1 MGTFTSSSYSFVSP
15 HSFLTR
21 LRSRLFPS
29 CFCGVIPGKK
39 PNLVSLRLN
48 PVRGLE
54 FWKEK
59 KRVSPWFCWCK
70 KRGENDGD
78 LALEAEILEFMRNSE
93 KPEAFPSKKEL
104 VDAGRMDLVEGIKR
118 QEGWLAM
125 GWDLDDD
132 IGYKFKENGFPGYGV
147 KDSEFEVKEK
157 KWDDETSQ
165 ERVQSKAEISSGSA
179 LDANSSCSSSS
190 SGRSLGV
197 AAEDDCGIE
206 GILSRLERERN
217 KNLGFGFR
225 EKGDNTFSQ
234 SNDYEEVSLVEA
246 SMDATVGGL
255 GRRKL
260 MTFSGNTG
268 LVNDNGVKFSQNQ
281 SLSGLECL
289 RNPTWREWSLQ
300 RAGFAGKEFEGD
312 EILEIREKSL
322 ELDRRK
328 VSHAYQINHNEIQ
341 SHLQHLKLELS
352 SVLQSLRC
360 NVDEIL
366 SREGDGSST
375 DNLRKL
381 SDAWEFEENEIMNA
395 QDKLRSIRG
404 RLVVLE
410 GKMALAVIDTQKT
423 VEEKQKRIDNA
434 HRALQ
439 LLRTACI
446 VWPNSA
452 SEVLLAG
459 SFDGWATKR
468 EMERSSTGVFSLCLK
483 LYPGKYE
490 IKFIVDGQWTIDP
503 LRPIVSNNGYENN
516 LLIIT

>member
-246 SMDATVGGL
+246 SMDA
-255 GRRKL
+255 
-260 MTFSGNTG
+260 
-268 LVNDNGVKFSQNQ
+268 
-281 SLSGLECL
+281 
-289 RNPTWREWSLQ
+289 
-300 RAGFAGKEFEGD
+300 
-312 EILEIREKSL
+312 
-322 ELDRRK
+322 
-328 VSHAYQINHNEIQ
+328 
-341 SHLQHLKLELS
+341 
-352 SVLQSLRC
+352 
-360 NVDEIL
+360 
-366 SREGDGSST
+366 GDGSST